1 MMKKIFPVAF
11 SIFLLA
17 SSGASANFK
26 AFEGGGS
33 GNCGPDGQCVI
44 FEVNIQMDSSADRPL
59 LINSPI
65 IYLDDSNSYTTTV
78 IRRGDVCTKQ
88 VKVPYSVYQSI
99 ASIMSTLDGSG
110 NEPPPAFTPA
120 QQTMLLFYTTLMQQ
134 TLSFTCSPTDLGR

>member
-1 MMKKIFPVAF
+1 MMKKIFPAAL
-11 SIFLLA
+11 SLFLLA

-33 GNCGPDGQCVI
+33 ENCGPDGQCVI

-110 NEPPPAFTPA
+110 GEPPPAFTPA